1 MKKTLIALAVLG
13 ATSSFAMAAS
23 NVTLYGRIDTGVVA
37 GKADH
42 KASTVSMNSGFR
54 TGSRWGIKGTEDL
67 GNGYQAGFV
76 LEQGF
81 GSDDGSVKNGWEN
94 AKGETVNGAFNRE
107 SKLFV
112 KGEFDEIG
120 FGRLGSLAGGAQTNS
135 MLTGWAFGTS
145 YTGGGTWTAL
155 AKGNGRL
162 NNAVAYVSPTVA
174 GLKVSAMYSNGITEE
189 SGEWNKDDHYYGIGA
204 QYALGG
210 FKNSLIFETVD
221 AAGEEKAYLINLG
234 LGYKLGD
241 WTPMF
246 AYQYNWQDGGDKDHV
261 FGLSAKAN
269 VAGGTLMLG
278 ARYLLGEDDGATAGN
293 EDKRR
298 AWALNAAYEYPF
310 SKRTVAWV
318 YSGYAKGSKLLD
330 SDVSKDNCTTKLNG
344 YQVGLGL
351 SHYF

>member
-37 GKADH
+37 SDAKHAD
-42 KASTVSMNSGFR
+42 STVDMKSGFR

-81 GSDDGSVKNGWEN
+81 NSDDGSASDSNN
-94 AKGETVNGAFNRE
+94 QFNRE

-112 KGEFDEIG
+112 KGEFGEIG
-120 FGRLGSLAGGAQTNS
+120 FGRLGSLAGGAQTNN

-145 YTGGGTWTAL
+145 YGNGSWTKL

-162 NNAVAYVSPTVA
+162 NNAIAYVSPTVA
-174 GLKVSAMYSNGITEE
+174 GLKVSAMYSNGIAKE
-189 SGEWNKDDHYYGIGA
+189 SGDFDEDDHYYGIGA
-204 QYALGG
+204 QYAFGG
-210 FKNSLIFETVD
+210 FTNSLIFEAVDKVD
-221 AAGEEKAYLINLG
+221 AEKAYLINLG
-234 LGYKLGD
+234 MGYKLGD

-246 AYQYNWQDGGDKDHV
+246 AYQYNWQDGGNKDHV
-261 FGLSAKAN
+261 FALSAKAKA
-269 VAGGTLMLG
+269 AGGTFMIG
-278 ARYLLGEDDGATAGN
+278 ARYLLGEYDGAVAGE

-298 AWALNAAYEYPF
+298 AWTINAGYEYPL
-310 SKRTVAWV
+310 SKRTTLWA
-318 YSGYAKGSKLLD
+318 YGGYADGSKLLD
-330 SDVSKDNCTTKLNG
+330 ADLKNTDGDYINSNVNTNG